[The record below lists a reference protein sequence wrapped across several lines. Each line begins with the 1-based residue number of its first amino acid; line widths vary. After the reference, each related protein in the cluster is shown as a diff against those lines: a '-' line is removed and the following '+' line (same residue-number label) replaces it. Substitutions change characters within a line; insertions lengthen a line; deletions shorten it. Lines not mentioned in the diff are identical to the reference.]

1 MLNRKYGLS
10 LMFTILM
17 LIVAVPRLPV
27 GGESTL
33 GNWFA
38 ISWLVF
44 AYLVI
49 AANWRMVLQVDREKQ
64 RRAEADRRR
73 QWLKTQQRRRGVRL
87 RGW

>member
-1 MLNRKYGLS
+1 MFYSKYGMHLAFS
-10 LMFTILM
+10 MIM

-38 ISWLVF
+38 VSWLVF

-64 RRAEADRRR
+64 RRAEADRRYR
-73 QWLKTQQRRRGVRL
+73 WLQSQQRRRGTHV